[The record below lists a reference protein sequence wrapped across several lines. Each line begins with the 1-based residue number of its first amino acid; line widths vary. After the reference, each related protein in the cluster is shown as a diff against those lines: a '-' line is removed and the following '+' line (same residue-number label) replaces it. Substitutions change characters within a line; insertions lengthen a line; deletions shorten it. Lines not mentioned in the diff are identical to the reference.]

1 MPISKIKSS
10 SVDPTAFSGSLI
22 ADGTVDTADLA
33 NDAVTSAKLDTN
45 IAIDGT
51 LTVDTDTLHVDATN
65 NRIGVNTT
73 SPAHALDIVESA
85 DAFGVRITNN
95 SDSSQGLQIRTSD
108 NDSGL
113 RILDLQ
119 TSSSATGTNYA
130 SIFSVEKNG
139 NVGINTSAP
148 SPTGLAIQTGGGA
161 KGVMLTRGAAGTNPT
176 QGQGLGSFGW
186 KSAMDGV
193 NTMAAAEASI
203 EAIAAETHS
212 GSAAGTHIAFYV
224 KPNGTGPG
232 SAPTEKMRLTQG
244 GKLLINT
251 TTDNGFPLR
260 VAGKTQLETGMEN
273 TFGQLHLHGINA
285 GDAQIAFSTDSNGR
299 NIYVDESDTNTM
311 RFSGGYGKG
320 HSSDFKIG
328 NVGQVYIGGS
338 LSKASGSFRIRH
350 PLPEKNKTHWLVHS
364 FVEGPQAD
372 NLYRGKVD
380 LVDGSAVINID
391 TASGMSDGTFV
402 LLNREVQCFT
412 TNETG
417 WTAIKGYVDGNK
429 LIINAQDDPDKN
441 ISTCTDTISWM
452 VIGERQDDHMKSSD
466 TDWTDSDGKII
477 IEPEL
482 TESEKRDRTET
493 KENPVHPMME
503 EIK

>member
-10 SVDPTAFSGSLI
+10 SVDSTAFSGSVI
-22 ADGTVDTADLA
+22 ADGTIAAADLA
-33 NDAVTSAKLDTN
+33 SGAVTSAKLDTN
-45 IAIDGT
+45 IAVTGT

-73 SPAHALDIVESA
+73 SPAHALDIIESA
-85 DAFGVRITNN
+85 NAFAARITNN

-108 NDSGL
+108 NDGGQ
-113 RILDLQ
+113 RVLDLQ
-119 TSSSATGTNYA
+119 TSTSATGTNYA
-130 SIFSVEKNG
+130 SIFSVEKSG
-139 NVGINTSAP
+139 TVGIGSVTP
-148 SPTGLAIQTGGGA
+148 SPAGLAIVTGGGA
-161 KGVMLTRGAAGTNPT
+161 KGVLLARNDASGSPT
-176 QGQGLGSFGW
+176 SGQGLGSFGF
-186 KSAMDGV
+186 KGIMDGA
-193 NTMAAAEASI
+193 NSLAAAEASI
-203 EAIAAETHS
+203 EGIAAQNHS
-212 GSAAGTHIAFYV
+212 GSAAGTHMAFYV
-224 KPNGTGPG
+224 KPNNTGPG
-232 SAPTEKMRLTQG
+232 SSPSEKMRLTQG
-244 GKLLINT
+244 GNLLIQT

-260 VAGKTQLETGMEN
+260 VRGATQLESDMNN
-273 TFGQLHLHGINA
+273 TFGQLHLHGTNG
-285 GDAQIAFSTDSNGR
+285 GDAQIAWATDSNGR
-299 NIYVDESDTNTM
+299 HVYVDESDSNTM

-328 NVGQVYIGGS
+328 NVGQVYVGGS

-391 TASGMSDGTFV
+391 TASGMSEGTFV

-429 LIINAQDDPDKN
+429 LVINAQDDPDRN

-452 VIGERQDDHMKSSD
+452 VIGERQDDHMKNSN
-466 TDWTDSDGKII
+466 TDWTDDDGKII

-482 TESEKRDRTET
+482 TESEKRDNTET
-493 KENPVHPMME
+493 KENPINP
-503 EIK
+503 IKDAD

>member
-10 SVDPTAFSGSLI
+10 SVDSTAFSGSLI

-73 SPAHALDIVESA
+73 SPAHALDMIESA
-85 DAFGVRITNN
+85 DAFAARITNN
-95 SDSSQGLQIRTSD
+95 SDGSQGLQIRTSD
-108 NDSGL
+108 NDTGQY
-113 RILDLQ
+113 ILDLQ

-130 SIFSVEKNG
+130 SKFVVEKGG
-139 NVGINTSAP
+139 NVGIGTTSIDVSTQAGG
-148 SPTGLAIQTGGGA
+148 SGYKVLQIESDEGGQINFDHNDAGAGSTLGQINFQRAGEVLAEIEGVTDGATDNGRIAFRVQPDGGA
-161 KGVMLTRGAAGTNPT
+161 L
-176 QGQGLGSFGW
+176 
-186 KSAMDGV
+186 
-193 NTMAAAEASI
+193 
-203 EAIAAETHS
+203 
-212 GSAAGTHIAFYV
+212 
-224 KPNGTGPG
+224 
-232 SAPTEKMRLTQG
+232 TEKMRLTHNG
-244 GKLLINT
+244 NLLINT

-273 TFGQLHLHGINA
+273 AFGQLHLHAING
-285 GDAQIAFSTDSNGR
+285 GDAQITWSTDSNGR
-299 NIYVDESDTNTM
+299 HIYVDESDTNTM

-328 NVGQVYIGGS
+328 NVGQVYVGGS

-429 LIINAQDDPDKN
+429 LIINAQDDPDKE

-482 TESEKRDRTET
+482 TESEKRDNIET
-493 KENPVHPMME
+493 KEKPINPMME
-503 EIK
+503 ELE